1 MPAAPARQPR
11 TPEPRSPEQDAP
23 AFAPAPL
30 PRTFD
35 PIAGAPEPAR
45 RHHFHWGGAVYA
57 VTTLMLAVGAINSQ
71 NNLLFWAFGLA
82 VSAII
87 VSGVLGGWGLMGL
100 GVGRVMPGTLRVAET
115 GEAVYVVTN
124 RNRLFPACAITLT
137 EDAPA
142 RVSAGAGRASSP
154 VAFIGFLG
162 PRRTVEIRVPIAGL
176 SRGPIEWLAVRATS
190 TFPLGMAL
198 KSVTSKLPA
207 RTLVTPRVAPVRAE
221 ALRRLRS
228 RGHDSQTPG
237 RRGLNGDEFWGLR
250 EHADGDDRRLIAW
263 KPSARSTELLVR
275 ITRPRT
281 ARRVW
286 LRVLPREGDDR
297 ERALSVAASIARA
310 ADRAGIEVGLIDG
323 GRALAPSAGAR
334 HLARLEAI
342 LADERESGD
351 VRAAGRGPANDAT
364 IDLGSAAGSQASITL
379 ALTDTALREW
389 TLAGEGWPDVS
400 LAAPE
405 DRA

>member
-1 MPAAPARQPR
+1 MPLAQARQPR
-11 TPEPRSPEQDAP
+11 PPEPDAP
-23 AFAPAPL
+23 AFAPMPV
-30 PRTFD
+30 PRAFD
-35 PIAGAPEPAR
+35 PMPGSPEPSR

-57 VTTLMLAVGAINSQ
+57 ITTLMLAVGAINSQ

-100 GVGRVMPGTLRVAET
+100 GVRRSAPASLRV
-115 GEAVYVVTN
+115 GEAGETVYVVTN

-137 EDAPA
+137 EDAP
-142 RVSAGAGRASSP
+142 SGPGQASQP
-154 VAFIGFLG
+154 VAFVGFLG
-162 PRRTVEIRVPIAGL
+162 PRRTVEVRVPVAGL
-176 SRGPIEWLAVRATS
+176 ARGPMEWRAVRTTS

-198 KSVTSKLPA
+198 KSVTTRQPA

-228 RGHDSQTPG
+228 RGHDSLTPS

-286 LRVLPREGDDR
+286 LRLADAPGVDR

-310 ADRAGIEVGLIDG
+310 ADRAGIEVGLIQG
-323 GRALAPSAGAR
+323 ARVLAPGAGAR
-334 HLARLEAI
+334 HLSRLDTL
-342 LADERESGD
+342 LADDAEPGD
-351 VRAAGRGPANDAT
+351 ARAAGRAPANDAT
-364 IDLGSAAGSQASITL
+364 IEIGASTSTDAAIGLGLDEAS
-379 ALTDTALREW
+379 LREW
-389 TLAGEGWPDVS
+389 SPEGAAWPEVS